1 MTDKP
6 TIPAGWREM
15 APDELVIK
23 GDQCYVYGRFWLSD
37 NWLQYHSGKQHAG
50 CRPYIRRIEQPQ
62 SAWIPVNPALGG
74 RLPTEA
80 DGVEASKDGGKCV
93 LVEDRFG
100 QLKVVPWNAAGF
112 DNGYLPDG
120 ASFVRWHRLPAPY
133 APPEPE
139 KRDHRIIKDGG
150 IERRYV
156 EERDGDPDP
165 DAARELV
172 DYIVTRSKYA
182 PCDWI
187 RLLELAAKC
196 RRTDDEAG

>member
-1 MTDKP
+1 FEP
-6 TIPAGWREM
+6 S
-15 APDELVIK
+15 
-23 GDQCYVYGRFWLSD
+23 Q
-37 NWLQYHSGKQHAG
+37 NWLQCHSGKQDAC

-74 RLPTEA
+74 RLPTEE
-80 DGVEASKDGGKCV
+80 DGVEVPKDGRKCV
-93 LVEDRFG
+93 LAEDRFG

-139 KRDHRIIKDGG
+139 KRERLWFRISRHMNPQVTTYKCVPNNTPNTLAIAC
-150 IERRYV
+150 EYRP
-156 EERDGDPDP
+156 GDPDP

-172 DYIVTRSKYA
+172 DYIATRSKYA